1 MTQRMN
7 LLYPEWQGG
16 RCPDVHRGAH
26 WLAEAV
32 FAGRGYVTIDAPAAQ
47 PGEVEGVF
55 RRRVGQGGRCHQHPV
70 RRHDHRR
77 LQRYG
82 RIDPVA
88 TQGHVVDTAESR
100 FCA

>member
-1 MTQRMN
+1 MTQKMN

-47 PGEVEGVF
+47 PGEVF
-55 RRRVGQGGRCHQHPV
+55 K
-70 RRHDHRR
+70 
-77 LQRYG
+77 
-82 RIDPVA
+82 
-88 TQGHVVDTAESR
+88 
-100 FCA
+100 